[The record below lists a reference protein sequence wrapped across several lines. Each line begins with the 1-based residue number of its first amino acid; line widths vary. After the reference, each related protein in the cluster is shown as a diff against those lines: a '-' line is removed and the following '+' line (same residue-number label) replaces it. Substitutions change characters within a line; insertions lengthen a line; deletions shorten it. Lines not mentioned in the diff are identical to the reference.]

1 MKVFISFIFILFS
14 FFNISFSEETK
25 DTKVEFLDIEKSIQL
40 VITNQIKAFK
50 SDDFKQSYSY
60 ASENIKRI
68 FPSYLSFKK
77 MIIESYP
84 MIHKPKKYEF
94 VELRIHAGSYF
105 QSPWHDRDIFF
116 IVPQKDEGFGGT
128 PSINK
133 KGF

>member
-105 QSPWHDRDIFF
+105 QHVASNLFSKLQ
-116 IVPQKDEGFGGT
+116 PQIRHVLVHLLKSLF
-128 PSINK
+128 
-133 KGF
+133 